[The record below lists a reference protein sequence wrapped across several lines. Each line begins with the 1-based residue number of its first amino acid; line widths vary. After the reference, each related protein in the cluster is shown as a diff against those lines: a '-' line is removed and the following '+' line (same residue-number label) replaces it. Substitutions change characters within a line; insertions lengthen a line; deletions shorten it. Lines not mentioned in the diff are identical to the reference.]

1 MSYDEHLIS
10 MAGGDGDT
18 VDQLAAIEA
27 RSNAATEGPWA
38 VDELGNVEDVPELDL
53 HRFDIMPQTI
63 ARTELRKEDGEFI
76 AHARTDVPALLA
88 LVREQQAKLDR
99 VEQACADAE
108 RYINGGPLAGVG
120 GAVWVSTSNIR
131 AAITATEEGK

>member
-10 MAGGDGDT
+10 MAGGDGGT

-88 LVREQQAKLDR
+88 LVREQRAALALIANQVNA
-99 VEQACADAE
+99 AE
-108 RYINGGPLAGVG
+108 MLCRMNERDPALASVP
-120 GAVWVSTSNIR
+120 AAAIR
-131 AAITATEEGK
+131 AVLTGLNP